1 MLLELTE
8 KSEFD
13 CVQIVTKLL
22 ATDGLLSLVSR
33 GLGTKILING
43 IQSAMFTVL
52 FKLAQSAY
60 FDQPQRPL
68 ATDMGKSS
76 RQ

>member
-1 MLLELTE
+1 MECTETSEL
-8 KSEFD
+8 S

-68 ATDMGKSS
+68 ATDIDNSH